1 MSRRDA
7 ESGWRPRGTPGSGS
21 LSSGRVAPHI
31 MGSVEVSTTGTWR
44 TRAARATTL
53 WRTSSGFEISN
64 ARNEPGLVVD
74 EQEYGALRRQAL
86 VGAAP
91 GALGLV
97 CRFAVAHAHNVL
109 LLQKGVSW
117 RAQPSAAEYLKCV
130 LPQATRHQQGLP
142 GHVLRIRRCQI
153 HRRRRDVI
161 GLPHASKWYLR
172 LDRF

>member
-1 MSRRDA
+1 LAAQRDPRQWLIELRQSR
-7 ESGWRPRGTPGSGS
+7 
-21 LSSGRVAPHI
+21 APHH
-31 MGSVEVSTTGTWR
+31 GLSRGEHDRDVED
-44 TRAARATTL
+44 ARGAGERDDIVAHL
-53 WRTSSGFEISN
+53 VRLEISN